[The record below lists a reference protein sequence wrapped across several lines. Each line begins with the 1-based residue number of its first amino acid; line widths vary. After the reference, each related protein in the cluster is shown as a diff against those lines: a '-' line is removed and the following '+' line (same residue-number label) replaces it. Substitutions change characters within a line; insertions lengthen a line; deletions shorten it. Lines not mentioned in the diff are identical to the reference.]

1 MLYKQKYVR
10 ILLEILDFI
19 EGGVFMLT
27 EVVPISSLILDP
39 SNARKHDKKN
49 LEAIKGS
56 LARFG
61 QQKPIVVGS
70 DNVVIAGNGT
80 LEAAREL
87 GWTEIRIVRSELT
100 GTDRTAF
107 SVADNRTSELSS
119 WDDDVLSETLRSL
132 QEEFDLTEI
141 GFDEKDL
148 ELLTSR
154 DKFNCGQYEDSLKQ
168 DGEEGNSSFALR
180 VLLNDEASQQEL
192 FIELRDRG
200 YKVKV

>member
-148 ELLTSR
+148 A
-154 DKFNCGQYEDSLKQ
+154 K
-168 DGEEGNSSFALR
+168 
-180 VLLNDEASQQEL
+180 LLNMPDDKIKEKELDDETITTDFECPSC
-192 FIELRDRG
+192 G
-200 YKVKV
+200 YKWS